1 MPNLTSRAILR
12 DFATSLWIYG
22 YIHEV
27 QWILRSFMDTSVA
40 STEKTMIFSNHALIF
55 PGFQGEKKYV
65 QILKI
70 PPPQVIFY
78 LKLRL

>member
-1 MPNLTSRAILR
+1 
-12 DFATSLWIYG
+12 
-22 YIHEV
+22 
-27 QWILRSFMDTSVA
+27 MDTSVA

-70 PPPQVIFY
+70 APPPQVIFS